1 MQIFLK
7 KNAFFGGK
15 DVFFCFFWGVAVVGL
30 EGIEGIE
37 AIEAIETIEAIVW
50 HFFCRRGRRR
60 PQRGT
65 ASLLL
70 FPSFRCR
77 LVAVF
82 LPSFCRLF
90 TVFVSR
96 LKATG
101 IGQGITRK
109 IIGIA
114 MYRLKKLILFA
125 YFK

>member
-1 MQIFLK
+1 M
-7 KNAFFGGK
+7 
-15 DVFFCFFWGVAVVGL
+15 GL

-70 FPSFRCR
+70 FPSFCCR
-77 LVAVF
+77 PVAVL

-96 LKATG
+96 LMAVG
-101 IGQGITRK
+101 IEQGD
-109 IIGIA
+109 
-114 MYRLKKLILFA
+114 YKKKHRNC
-125 YFK
+125 YV